1 MISMRLFMLLAI
13 LLPMGAFCQF
23 SKGTWVPGINAAGL
37 FFDAGTTT
45 YTAPP
50 PTEGYESKTNSLGF
64 QLTPSLG
71 YFVSSKTMIGA
82 RLIAGYQYDKYL
94 DVSNNITFRKKED
107 RVGRYGLGIFARHYF
122 AESGKFLPWGQLNI
136 DAGTGNA
143 KTEGFHYTSVYRESY
158 EGKSSGNFFTSVGL
172 QVGVTRMLSDH
183 VGLDMSAG
191 YAFTT
196 EKTKTVTDTYRD
208 VDMDGS
214 IDERL
219 NSDITAKIKKHGL
232 LLSVGISVFLPRK

>member
-1 MISMRLFMLLAI
+1 MISFRFLFLLAI
-13 LLPMGAFCQF
+13 ALPMGAFCQF

-94 DVSNNITFRKKED
+94 DVSNNTTFRKKED

-122 AESGKFLPWGQLNI
+122 AESGTFLPYGQLNL
-136 DAGTGNA
+136 DAGTGNT
-143 KTEGFHYTSVYRESY
+143 KTEGFNYTSVYRESY
-158 EGKSSGNFFTSVGL
+158 EGKSSGNFFSGLGL
-172 QVGVTRMLSDH
+172 QIGVTRMLSDH
-183 VGLDMSAG
+183 VGLDISAG
-191 YAFTT
+191 YSFTS

-208 VDMDGS
+208 VDMNGT
-214 IDERL
+214 IDEQL
-219 NSDITAKIKKHGL
+219 NSNITANTKKHGF
-232 LLSVGISVFLPRK
+232 LLSVGLSVFLSRD